1 MRHRLSAA
9 LLALCLAASLVL
21 PAAAAGTVPSQAE
34 AAQVV
39 QALGIMAGDDRGN
52 LNLESPV
59 TRAEFIT
66 MAVKALPGGGE
77 IGQAATSPYPDVP
90 RSHWASGYVEAGVK
104 AGLVSGFS
112 DGTFRPNHRITL
124 AEGATI
130 VLQLLGYGPSDL
142 TGAYP
147 TGQLAMYHSL
157 GLDKG
162 VTAAQAGTELKRLDA
177 MYLFYN
183 LMTAKNKEG
192 QVYLTTLGYSL
203 NEEGEIDLV
212 ALVGASM
219 EGPVVAQGDWQS
231 SLPSPC
237 PPPRCTGMERR

>member
-1 MRHRLSAA
+1 M
-9 LLALCLAASLVL
+9 
-21 PAAAAGTVPSQAE
+21 
-34 AAQVV
+34 
-39 QALGIMAGDDRGN
+39 
-52 LNLESPV
+52 

-203 NEEGEIDLV
+203 NEAGEIDLV

-231 SLPSPC
+231 SLPIALSS
-237 PPPRCTGMERR
+237 PRCTGMERR